1 MERRGHDL
9 VVAHRDDVVTGARQH
24 LDIGPDALH
33 PRRADEHR
41 VHRRVKAREFD
52 VLELLVQ
59 TRGTVMPKQVIL
71 EQLYGTVEVP
81 DQKIIDVF
89 VCKIRRKL
97 RDATG
102 GNGVIDTVWGR
113 GYIVRQD
120 SRSPQRRVAAGGERR
135 HTAAS

>member
-1 MERRGHDL
+1 MYALPTSTAGRTQRMLVAGPITLDL
-9 VVAHRDDVVTGARQH
+9 KLRKVFVGSQ
-24 LDIGPDALH
+24 
-33 PRRADEHR
+33 R
-41 VHRRVKAREFD
+41 VPLTAREFD

-120 SRSPQRRVAAGGERR
+120 NRSPQRRVAAGGERR

>member
-1 MERRGHDL
+1 MFAPSTPPAGRSQRMLVAGPITLDL
-9 VVAHRDDVVTGARQH
+9 KLRKAFVGAQ
-24 LDIGPDALH
+24 
-33 PRRADEHR
+33 R
-41 VHRRVKAREFD
+41 VPLTAREFD

-59 TRGTVMPKQVIL
+59 TRGTVMPKQMIL
-71 EQLYGTVEVP
+71 EQFYGTVEVP

-113 GYIVRQD
+113 GYIVRQEG
-120 SRSPQRRVAAGGERR
+120 RSPQRRVAAGGERR
-135 HTAAS
+135 HTAAG

>member
-1 MERRGHDL
+1 MFAPSNPSLARTQRMLVAGPLTLDL
-9 VVAHRDDVVTGARQH
+9 KLRKAFVGAQ
-24 LDIGPDALH
+24 
-33 PRRADEHR
+33 R
-41 VHRRVKAREFD
+41 VPLTAREFD

-59 TRGTVMPKQVIL
+59 SRGVVLPKQTIL
-71 EQLYGTVEVP
+71 EQLYGDAEVP

-97 RDATG
+97 REATD

-120 SRSPQRRVAAGGERR
+120 GRTPQRRTEVAAERR
-135 HTAAS
+135 QSVSG

>member
-1 MERRGHDL
+1 MYALPTSTAGRTQRMLVAGPITLDL
-9 VVAHRDDVVTGARQH
+9 KLRKVFVGSQ
-24 LDIGPDALH
+24 
-33 PRRADEHR
+33 R
-41 VHRRVKAREFD
+41 VPLTAREFD

-71 EQLYGTVEVP
+71 EQLYGTAEVP

>member
-1 MERRGHDL
+1 MFAPSTPPAGRSQRMLVAGPITLDL
-9 VVAHRDDVVTGARQH
+9 KLRKAFVGAQ
-24 LDIGPDALH
+24 
-33 PRRADEHR
+33 R
-41 VHRRVKAREFD
+41 VPLTAREFD

-59 TRGTVMPKQVIL
+59 TRGTVMPKQMIL

-113 GYIVRQD
+113 GYIVRQEG
-120 SRSPQRRVAAGGERR
+120 RSPQRRAPAGVERR
-135 HTAAS
+135 HTAAG

>member
-1 MERRGHDL
+1 MFATSSSNVPRPQRM
-9 VVAHRDDVVTGARQH
+9 VVAGPITLDLKLRKAFVGAQ
-24 LDIGPDALH
+24 
-33 PRRADEHR
+33 R
-41 VHRRVKAREFD
+41 VPLTAREFD

-59 TRGTVMPKQVIL
+59 SRGIVMPKQAIL
-71 EQLYGTVEVP
+71 EQLYGSAEVP

-102 GNGVIDTVWGR
+102 GSGVIDTVWGR

-120 SRSPQRRVAAGGERR
+120 GRVPQKRAAVAAERR
-135 HTAAS
+135 QSATG

>member
-1 MERRGHDL
+1 MYALPTSTAGRTQRMLVAGPITLDL
-9 VVAHRDDVVTGARQH
+9 KLRKVFVGSQ
-24 LDIGPDALH
+24 
-33 PRRADEHR
+33 R
-41 VHRRVKAREFD
+41 VPLTAREFD